1 MKDIVIPKRVYNRMA
16 GFSKQNPNKEACA
29 FIFGKT
35 SKNSFIVQKVIQ
47 VRNIKRIG
55 TSFAISIGDFDLYY
69 SNRLLIGLYHSHLK
83 DSQIS
88 RKDKS
93 IFLRHSKIKFQ
104 IIGTLGNYLNLKC
117 YSTDSNI
124 VNFKIL

>member
-16 GFSKQNPNKEACA
+16 GFSKQNPKKEACA
-29 FIFGKT
+29 FIFGKK

-93 IFLRHSKIKFQ
+93 IFLRHNKIKFQ